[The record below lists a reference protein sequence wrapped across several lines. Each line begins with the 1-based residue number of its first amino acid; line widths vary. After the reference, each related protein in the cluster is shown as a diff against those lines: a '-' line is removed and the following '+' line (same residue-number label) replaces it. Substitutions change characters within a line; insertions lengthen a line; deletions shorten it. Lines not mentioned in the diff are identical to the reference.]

1 MENAVDAVL
10 DRLAIIEMV
19 DRYMLSLDEG
29 ELDEEWAEAFHTDDV
44 TSSTPLGDGAGLV
57 GLAEATRVA
66 LGRYQRTQHLASG
79 HIVDVGGDVAKV
91 RWNAL
96 MVHVHLDSTQAA
108 RGEEPGGHFDV
119 GGIFEGEV
127 VRGAGGW
134 RFRKLDVRPVWFS
147 GQPPIL
153 EEAAS

>member
-1 MENAVDAVL
+1 MENAL
-10 DRLAIIEMV
+10 DRLAIIEMI
-19 DRYMLSLDEG
+19 DRYMLSLDES

-44 TSSTPLGDGAGLV
+44 TSSTPLGDGAGIV

-66 LGRYQRTQHLASG
+66 IGRYQRTQHFASG
-79 HIVDVGGDVAKV
+79 HIVEVDGDAAKV

-96 MVHVHLDSTQAA
+96 MIHVHLDSTQKA

-127 VRGAGGW
+127 VRGPTGW
-134 RFRKLDVRPVWFS
+134 RFRKLDVRPVWFN
-147 GQPPIL
+147 GQPPIF
-153 EEAAS
+153 EEAS